1 MLWRPCS
8 PLLGFHSIIHY
19 SIHFN
24 IWMVSHPST
33 YHGPSCLTAVISR
46 ELLFPTWYSRSFL
59 KVTWTATVTYIILCK
74 KITVTQEVLFLNFT
88 KKNCMSV
95 HVIFFCP
102 ILASFSSAF
111 FNTLLFPA
119 SRRVR
124 SPRPRFNLQ
133 YLAMQIFESEMLQ
146 LQRAKSVRY
155 STHHAYWAT
164 LIFSLFTVYNG
175 LPKAGWFTKKYI

>member
-1 MLWRPCS
+1 MLEFDNINEDNGMDAFDCYENV
-8 PLLGFHSIIHY
+8 Y
-19 SIHFN
+19 SEDFDLD
-24 IWMVSHPST
+24 S
-33 YHGPSCLTAVISR
+33 YD
-46 ELLFPTWYSRSFL
+46 
-59 KVTWTATVTYIILCK
+59 K
-74 KITVTQEVLFLNFT
+74 KHKIN
-88 KKNCMSV
+88 
-95 HVIFFCP
+95 
-102 ILASFSSAF
+102 AF

-164 LIFSLFTVYNG
+164 LIFSLFTVYNNI
-175 LPKAGWFTKKYI
+175 LKCYFKYWKICIKKTSANLLELSQFQIYNLVASGQTNWRAAT